1 VSELRRIDV
10 AHYPIIGFG
19 PRATLWWGVILLIC
33 VETMTLATTLAT
45 YFYLRDNTPEW
56 PVLKLG
62 MIERAT
68 GGGTVLLLLLSAI
81 PMLLA
86 DRAAKRGHRAPMTK
100 WLIVNTAIG
109 VGALVA
115 RAMELVLI
123 PEPWFS
129 HAHASIVWVALG
141 LHSFH
146 LLAGVLEN
154 FVLIALF
161 FIGPVQQKHRV
172 DLQANVLYW
181 VFVVVAWIP
190 FYGIIYWDW

>member
-1 VSELRRIDV
+1 VSERRRIDV

-19 PRATLWWGVILLIC
+19 PRATLWWSVVLIIC

-62 MIERAT
+62 PIDRAVAAV
-68 GGGTVLLLLLSAI
+68 TVLLLLASTA

-86 DRAAKRGHRAPMTK
+86 DRAAKRGDRAPMTK
-100 WLIVNTAIG
+100 WLIVTTAIG
-109 VGALVA
+109 FAALVP
-115 RAMELVLI
+115 RAFEIVLL
-123 PEPWFS
+123 PESWFA

-154 FVLIALF
+154 VVLLLLF
-161 FIGPVQQKHRV
+161 FRGPVQQKHRM